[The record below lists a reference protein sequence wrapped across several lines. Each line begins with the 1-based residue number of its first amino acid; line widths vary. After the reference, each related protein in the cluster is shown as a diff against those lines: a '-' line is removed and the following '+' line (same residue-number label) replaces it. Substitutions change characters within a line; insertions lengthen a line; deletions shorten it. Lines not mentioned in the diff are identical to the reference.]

1 MSKIHNE
8 GDVDVDVDVDVDD
21 FLLTYQNVERMIM
34 TVTIFRR
41 VIRITT
47 ATKTV
52 DVVMIMITCKR
63 VVMMMLI
70 TCKRV
75 GHQQIARF
83 LLSMQFT
90 LDCSDTLVVEMMILM
105 AAVLMNISIY
115 HIDDF

>member
-8 GDVDVDVDVDVDD
+8 GDVDVDVDD
-21 FLLTYQNVERMIM
+21 FLLERMIM
-34 TVTIFRR
+34 TVAIFSR

-52 DVVMIMITCKR
+52 DVVMMMITCKR

-75 GHQQIARF
+75 GHQQMARF

-90 LDCSDTLVVEMMILM
+90 LDCSDTLVV
-105 AAVLMNISIY
+105 VLLLLLRGT
-115 HIDDF
+115 

>member
-1 MSKIHNE
+1 
-8 GDVDVDVDVDVDD
+8 
-21 FLLTYQNVERMIM
+21 MIM
-34 TVTIFRR
+34 TVAIFRR
-41 VIRITT
+41 VIRITM

-52 DVVMIMITCKR
+52 DVVMMMITCKRVGMIMLITCKR

-90 LDCSDTLVVEMMILM
+90 LDCSDTLVVEMTAMM
-105 AAVLMNISIY
+105 TAVLMNISIN
-115 HIDDF
+115 HI